1 MTCTN
6 VHTGVYIKVYTLY
19 IYIIH
24 IYIYIYIYTYIHI
37 LGWIC
42 VFHDSSNDVCVRV
55 EYFFFFHNDYMPKGV
70 QEKRTEVLENKVD
83 RMRMSN
89 AFSE

>member
-1 MTCTN
+1 MYIL
-6 VHTGVYIKVYTLY
+6 VYISKYIHYIYTL
-19 IYIIH
+19 
-24 IYIYIYIYTYIHI
+24 YIYIYTYIHI

-55 EYFFFFHNDYMPKGV
+55 EYYFFFHNDYMPKGV